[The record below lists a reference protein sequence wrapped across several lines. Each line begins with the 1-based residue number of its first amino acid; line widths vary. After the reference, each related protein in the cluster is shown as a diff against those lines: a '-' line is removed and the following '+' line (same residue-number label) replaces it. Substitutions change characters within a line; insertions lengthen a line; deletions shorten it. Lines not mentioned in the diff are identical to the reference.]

1 MGNTAAVAD
10 LIAMTIR
17 AALAPLQAVQAAQA
31 ARYDSLDARLAGLE
45 PAVTLLRERMAVTET
60 RSFIPGPAG
69 KDGTDGADGFS
80 CDDLVAA
87 QDPADPQLVTLSYRR
102 GEQQKTIGTL
112 RLTVPTYTGTFKDGL
127 TYTKGQ
133 MVTDRGSMWFCH
145 TDTAARPGDGV
156 TGWTLAVKCG
166 RDGKDSR

>member
-17 AALAPLQAVQAAQA
+17 AALAPVLAQHA
-31 ARYDSLDARLAGLE
+31 TLTERCSQMDARLSSME

-69 KDGTDGADGFS
+69 KDGADGADGFS
-80 CDDLVAA
+80 CDELTAV
-87 QDPADPQLVTLSYRR
+87 QDPADQQLITLSYRR
-102 GEQQKTIGTL
+102 GDQQKTIGTL
-112 RLTVPTYTGTFKDGL
+112 RLTVPSYTGTFKDGQ

-145 TDTAARPGDGV
+145 TDTGARPGDGV